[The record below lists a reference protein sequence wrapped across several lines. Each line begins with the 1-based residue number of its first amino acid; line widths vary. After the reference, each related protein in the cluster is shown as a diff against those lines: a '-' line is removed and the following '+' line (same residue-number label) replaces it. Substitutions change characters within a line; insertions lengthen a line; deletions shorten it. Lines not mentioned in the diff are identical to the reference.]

1 MLTHLHIQNYA
12 LIRKLDIDF
21 QDGFSVLTG
30 ETGAGKSI
38 ILGALALVMGARADT
53 KSITEGE
60 ERCIIEATFLSEQGE
75 LLIRRE
81 LNQNGRSR
89 SFVNDEVITQSEL
102 KTLANRLIDIHSQH
116 ENLLIENDDFQL
128 SIVDAIANNQQERE
142 AYTAAYEAFVQ
153 AKQAVEDLE
162 HLAAQSQKDADYIA
176 YQYQQLSQADLSENE
191 ETELEAEQ
199 YRLTHA
205 EEIKQNLQSILLRLD
220 DDEQGAS
227 TLIHGCNIADVSEEL
242 NSRLTSVDIELKDI
256 ISDLN
261 RIFDQ
266 LEFDPQRLQEVEDRL
281 DLLNTL
287 MRKHNVHTTTSLIAI
302 RDEYARQVDKIANFD
317 EEIAS
322 LREELRAK
330 SEELSAK
337 SEALTR
343 SRQSVRE
350 SISKTLVE
358 NLSRLGVLHANMD
371 ISIEPLPDF
380 TPQGKDNIQFLFAA
394 NLNQSLR
401 RVSEVASGGEMARI
415 MLCIKSLIASTNALP
430 TIIFDEI
437 DTGVSGDVATQMGL
451 IMHQMASSRQIIAI
465 THNPQIAVQ
474 ADTQYLV
481 YKQDTDQHT
490 ETYIRPLN
498 PDERQQYIDQF
509 YATISRAI
517 ASKDAE

>member
-1 MLTHLHIQNYA
+1 MLQHLHITNYA
-12 LIRKLDIDF
+12 LIRQLDIDF
-21 QDGFSVLTG
+21 QTGFSVLTG

-60 ERCIIEATFLSEQGE
+60 ERCVIEAEFVDEGSE

-89 SFVNDEVITQSEL
+89 SFVNDEVVTQTEL
-102 KTLANRLIDIHSQH
+102 KALANRLIDIHSQH

-128 SIVDAIANNQQERE
+128 SIIDAIAKNTAQRE
-142 AYTAAYEAFVQ
+142 VYTLAYEAYLQ
-153 AKQAVEDLE
+153 AKQAVENLE
-162 HLAAQSQKDADYIA
+162 QLAQKASQDADYIA
-176 YQYQQLSQADLSENE
+176 FQYKQLSEANLIEGE
-191 ETELEAEQ
+191 ETELEQEQ

-205 EEIKQNLQSILLRLD
+205 EDIKQNLQSVLERLD
-220 DDEQGAS
+220 NDEQGAS

-242 NSRLTSVDIELKDI
+242 NERLNSVDIELKDI
-256 ISDLN
+256 ISELN
-261 RIFDQ
+261 HIFDR
-266 LEFDPQRLQEVEDRL
+266 LEFDPERLQEVEDRL

-287 MRKHNVHTTTSLIAI
+287 LRKHNVKTTAELIAI
-302 RDEYARQVDKIANFD
+302 RDEYAKQVDKIANFD
-317 EEIAS
+317 EEIEALRAELKIKNEKLIIAS
-322 LREELRAK
+322 QHLTESRQAVREE
-330 SEELSAK
+330 
-337 SEALTR
+337 
-343 SRQSVRE
+343 
-350 SISKTLVE
+350 ISHTLIE
-358 NLSRLGVLHANMD
+358 NLSKLGVLHANMD

-380 TPQGKDNIQFLFAA
+380 TPQGHDNIQFLFAA

-401 RVSEVASGGEMARI
+401 RVSEVASGGEIARI
-415 MLCIKSLIASTNALP
+415 MLCIKALIASSNALP

-437 DTGVSGDVATQMGL
+437 DTGVSGDVATQMGK
-451 IMHQMASSRQIIAI
+451 IMHQMATSRQIIAI

-490 ETYIRPLN
+490 ETFIRPLTT
-498 PDERQQYIDQF
+498 DERQQYIDQF

-517 ASKDAE
+517 ASKDA